1 MFWIIKFHTSLV
13 YSDNSVNWLA
23 TGGSESLENITGLE
37 FKVLFLLDLVVVL
50 VSKACYIS
58 LPFSVSSDQLRGK
71 TPLEGALIQQYVNFA
86 DQELLPAMATWVF
99 PTLGLMQFN
108 KQVCKFVQTR

>member
-1 MFWIIKFHTSLV
+1 MLWIIKFHTSLV
-13 YSDNSVNWLA
+13 HSYNSVNWLA

-37 FKVLFLLDLVVVL
+37 FKVLFFVVVL